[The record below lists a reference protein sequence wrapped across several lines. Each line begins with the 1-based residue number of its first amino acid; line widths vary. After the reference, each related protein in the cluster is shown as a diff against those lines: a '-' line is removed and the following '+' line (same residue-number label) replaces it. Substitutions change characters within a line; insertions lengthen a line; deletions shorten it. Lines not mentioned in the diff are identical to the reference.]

1 MKKVIHF
8 NTQEERIA
16 YLKGEFQEIIPAKAK
31 KKAKKEEKVEED
43 EPKKA
48 EKPKK
53 SAKKGKKDEV
63 QAE

>member
-1 MKKVIHF
+1 MKNVIHF
-8 NTQEERIA
+8 NTQAERIA
-16 YLKGEFQEIIPAKAK
+16 YLKGEFEEIVPAKAK
-31 KKAKKEEKVEED
+31 KKAKKEEKVAEE

-48 EKPKK
+48 EKAKK